1 MKRHKS
7 LLSLSHD
14 HQHVLSLA
22 LKLKYSKMPLS
33 STPKDELT
41 GLKKELFNKYEG
53 EIRTHFSLEET
64 SLVPLFENNALLGRM
79 LDEHKKL
86 EGLYN
91 KIVSNTE
98 NWDLTLQREKLNLL
112 GELLDLHIRFEER
125 ELFPMIE
132 ETLSEDQLQELGKN
146 LQHCLVL
153 KKVDTF

>member
-7 LLSLSHD
+7 LISLSND

-22 LKLKYSKMPLS
+22 LKLKYSKKPLS
-33 STPKDELT
+33 STLQEEISS
-41 GLKKELFNKYEG
+41 LKKTLFDKFEKD
-53 EIRTHFSLEET
+53 IRPHFLLEET
-64 SLVPLFENNALLGRM
+64 CLVPLFENNALLNQM

-91 KIVSNTE
+91 KITKNTE
-98 NWDLTLQREKLNLL
+98 NWDLNHQREKLNLL

-132 ETLSEDQLQELGKN
+132 EALNEDQLLELEIK
-146 LQHCLVL
+146 LQH
-153 KKVDTF
+153 

>member
-33 STPKDELT
+33 STLKGEVT
-41 GLKKELFNKYEG
+41 ILKKELSNKYEN

-64 SLVPLFENNALLGRM
+64 CLVPLFENNALLSRM
-79 LDEHKKL
+79 LDEHRKL

-91 KIVSNTE
+91 KIITNTE
-98 NWDLTLQREKLNLL
+98 NWDLTHQREKLNLL

-132 ETLSEDQLQELGKN
+132 EALNENQLQELEKN
-146 LQHCLVL
+146 LQN
-153 KKVDTF
+153 

>member
-22 LKLKYSKMPLS
+22 LKLKYSKKPLS
-33 STPKDELT
+33 STPEAEVT
-41 GLKKELFNKYEG
+41 GLKKELSDKYEN

-64 SLVPLFENNALLGRM
+64 CLVPLFENNALLSRM

-91 KIVSNTE
+91 KIVKNTE
-98 NWDLTLQREKLNLL
+98 NWDLNLQREKLNLL
-112 GELLDLHIRFEER
+112 GELLELHIRFEER

-132 ETLSEDQLQELGKN
+132 EALNEQQLLELEKK
-146 LQHCLVL
+146 LQH
-153 KKVDTF
+153 